1 MTTNK
6 VITENIH
13 LKDTELLE
21 FGISTTGLSSAASYI
36 AQKSTTQSSNEEYN
50 IKKKI
55 YHSQVLSHLGTATH
69 VIPLID
75 ITPTT
80 NSQEIEFG
88 KIVLKIK
95 FIVDTSSATNLFEIV
110 GTAQAASAGPTA
122 DIIETSSLTTQ
133 TASANLI
140 GPNAGIYNSGIIIAG
155 ETAGTIKTYII
166 DFDTQLKGPANAAD
180 GDRICIGL
188 KLLTTTSTKTAIE
201 SHIEVVE
208 SNDSYITA
216 YNSF

>member
-13 LKDTELLE
+13 LKDTELLT
-21 FGISTTGLSSAASYI
+21 FGISATDLSSAPKYI
-36 AQKSTTQSSNEEYN
+36 AEKSTTQSSNEEYN

-55 YHSQVLSHLGTATH
+55 YHSQVLSNLATATH

-75 ITPTT
+75 ITTT
-80 NSQEIEFG
+80 ANNQEIEFG

-95 FIVDTSSATNLFEIV
+95 FITDTSSATNLFEIV
-110 GTAQAASAGPTA
+110 GSAQAASAGPDA
-122 DIIETSSLTTQ
+122 DIIDTSTLTTR
-133 TASANLI
+133 TAGANLL

-166 DFDTQLKGPANAAD
+166 DFDTQLKGAAD
-180 GDRICIGL
+180 SSKRVCIGL

-216 YNSF
+216 YGF

>member
-6 VITENIH
+6 LITENIH
-13 LKDTELLE
+13 LKDTELLT
-21 FGISTTGLSSAASYI
+21 FGISTTALSSAASYI

-55 YHSQVLSHLGTATH
+55 YHSQVLSNLGTATH

-75 ITPTT
+75 ITTT
-80 NSQEIEFG
+80 ANNQEIEFG

-95 FIVDTSSATNLFEIV
+95 FITNTSGTTNLFEIV
-110 GTAQAASAGPTA
+110 GTTQANSDGPNA
-122 DIIETSSLTTQ
+122 DIIDTSTLTTR
-133 TASANLI
+133 TASADLI
-140 GPNAGIYNSGIIIAG
+140 GTNAAIYNSGIIIAG

-166 DFDTQLKGPANAAD
+166 DFDTQLKGAAD
-180 GDRICIGL
+180 NSLGKRVCIGL

-216 YNSF
+216 YSF